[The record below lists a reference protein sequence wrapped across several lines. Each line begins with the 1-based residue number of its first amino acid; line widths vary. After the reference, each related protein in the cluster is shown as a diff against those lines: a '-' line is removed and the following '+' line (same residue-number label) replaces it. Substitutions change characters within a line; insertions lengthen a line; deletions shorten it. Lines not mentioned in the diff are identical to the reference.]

1 MRGRVAALL
10 VSDHEREHT
19 VGLLRAHWLTG
30 RLTAEEFEAR
40 VGEAWRARYAQDLW
54 QALRFLPVASPPVA
68 QAQRG
73 GGTAAAALVV
83 GVLALCLMVF
93 SLGLAFPLALPLSA
107 TAWALGRG
115 ARRSGA
121 QRSRGVA
128 RGGEVLGIIVSAWSV
143 LMLAGCVALVT

>member
-1 MRGRVAALL
+1 M
-10 VSDHEREHT
+10 
-19 VGLLRAHWLTG
+19 
-30 RLTAEEFEAR
+30 
-40 VGEAWRARYAQDLW
+40 
-54 QALRFLPVASPPVA
+54 A

-73 GGTAAAALVV
+73 GGTAAAALVI

-93 SLGLAFPLALPLSA
+93 SFGLAFPLTLPLSV
-107 TAWALGRG
+107 TAWALGRD